1 MQEEN
6 NIQSEIED
14 IILFHLFKGD
24 EKYNYEDITY
34 LPSHYAV
41 DIDKEE
47 LKRICTKLGNERK
60 LNWKE
65 NPDRI
70 EAKLLPAGHAYA
82 LEKLQPLVTNQKQV
96 PFEKLSSMLK
106 ELNRIDDFEL
116 IDENNKEGLSVNYT
130 PKGKFSENYFRV
142 TRMKFLYYAVTSN
155 PKVQVVNR
163 REFDTVI
170 KAFKEWIALLREAS
184 NITSTTTPSTTTQSP
199 TSDEPRSPIIFAV
212 GAYWSGDDQT
222 QRFLK
227 EGIWENGKDEGDE
240 ELMNDIRKGDTF
252 ILKSSFSKEGSS
264 ILRIKGIGKVQ
275 SKKSE
280 GLFDVNWTIKDINL
294 DIENLGFYRKTIE
307 QIKQDDWN
315 TIDTRLRHYFAKNS
329 NVKLQYDSVSS
340 IDLLG
345 RKPFVK
351 AMADYVSRLWEEQE
365 EYAYT
370 IHLSGEW
377 GSGKSNV
384 LKFLAQDLENR
395 GWYVL
400 HYNAWEYQHI
410 ENPWWMFLNKI
421 YKQIVLKLGFFRR
434 QIFRLKEFWWR
445 LFVINKLS
453 WIFFLFIGTLAFFFL
468 KMTFSN
474 STTDNGNN
482 TDWLSLIGTVL
493 TTGGS
498 LWLLFKGISG
508 SLLPASDESAQN
520 FQKNINDPIDLVKTH
535 FQSMVKFPDKNI
547 AVFIDDIDRCS
558 SKNVVRLLEGI
569 QTIFKSSK
577 VLYVFAGDAGWVRRC
592 FEIEYEGFAE
602 DFKKPGHTLG
612 NFFVEKVF
620 QMSVSIPVV
629 TQDTLKSF
637 LKQTLNPA
645 SKLNENRSPI
655 ELISN
660 DFSSARNEI
669 DIENALIKYRGTD
682 NEAAAIEFAIDRLS
696 STETLNDLEHELEAY
711 YILLPGNVRSV
722 KRFINNYAIARQT
735 LLLQRVSLTDVSMEI
750 LVRWLILASQYP
762 LLAEEL
768 TKKPELILNHSGTR
782 YEEIFRSSEFQ
793 TLTNNHLTEDK
804 IRLIVGK

>member
-1 MQEEN
+1 MQEDK
-6 NIQSEIED
+6 NIQKETED

-34 LPSHYAV
+34 LPSHYAIE
-41 DIDKEE
+41 IDKDE
-47 LKRICTKLGNERK
+47 LKRICTKLGDERK

-65 NPDRI
+65 IPERI
-70 EAKLLPAGHAYA
+70 EAKLLPAGHKYA
-82 LEKLQPLVTNQKQV
+82 LEELQPLVVNQKQV
-96 PFEKLSSMLK
+96 SFDKLSTMLK
-106 ELNRIDDFEL
+106 ELNRLDDFEL
-116 IDENNKEGLSVNYT
+116 LDENNKEGLSVNFT

-142 TRMKFLYYAVTSN
+142 IRMKFLYYAVTSN
-155 PKVQVVNR
+155 PKVQIEGK
-163 REFDTVI
+163 REFDAVVR
-170 KAFKEWIALLREAS
+170 AFKEWVSLLKE
-184 NITSTTTPSTTTQSP
+184 NGITNTTTTTTTKRVDQRAP
-199 TSDEPRSPIIFAV
+199 LIFAV
-212 GAYWSGDDQT
+212 GSYWSGDDQT

-227 EGIWENGKDEGDE
+227 DGIWENGKDEGDE
-240 ELMNDIRKGDTF
+240 EIMSDIRRGDTF
-252 ILKSSFSKEGSS
+252 VLKSSFSKDGSS
-264 ILRIKGIGKVQ
+264 ILRIKGIGKVVV
-275 SKKSE
+275 KKSD
-280 GLFDVNWTIKDINL
+280 GVFDVDWNIKEITL

-315 TIDTRLRHYFAKNS
+315 IIDTRLRHYFAKNS
-329 NVKLQYDSVSS
+329 NVKLQYDSVSNV
-340 IDLLG
+340 DLLG

-351 AMADYVSRLWEEQE
+351 AMADYTSRLWEEQE
-365 EYAYT
+365 ESAYT

-384 LKFLAQDLENR
+384 LKFLAQDLESR

-410 ENPWWMFLNKI
+410 ENPWWIFSNKI
-421 YKQIVLKLGFFRR
+421 YKQILSKLEWRKALKFR
-434 QIFRLKEFWWR
+434 FKEFWWR
-445 LFVINKLS
+445 LFVINKLN
-453 WIFFLFIGTLAFFFL
+453 WISFFFIAIL
-468 KMTFSN
+468 SVVFWWITISGAPN
-474 STTDNGNN
+474 TAGESTEK
-482 TDWLSLIGTVL
+482 DWLSLIGTIL
-493 TTGGS
+493 ATGGS

-508 SLLPASDESAQN
+508 SLLPASDEAAQN

-535 FQSMVKFPDKNI
+535 FQSMVKFPKRNI

-620 QMSVSIPVV
+620 QMSVSIPVL
-629 TQDTLKSF
+629 TQNTLKSF
-637 LKQTLNPA
+637 LKRTLNPID
-645 SKLNENRSPI
+645 KLAENRNSI
-655 ELISN
+655 ESISN
-660 DFSSARNEI
+660 DFLSAKNET
-669 DIENALIKYRGTD
+669 DIESTLNKYRGTD
-682 NEAAAIEFAIDRLS
+682 NESTAIEIAIDRLS
-696 STETLNDLEHELEAY
+696 SHETLKDLEHELEAY
-711 YILLPGNVRSV
+711 YTLLPGNVRTV

-735 LLLQRVSLTDVSMEI
+735 LLLQRVSFTDVPMDI
-750 LVRWLILASQYP
+750 LVRWLILSSQYP

-768 TKKPELILNHSGTR
+768 TKSPGLIKDYLRSP
-782 YEEIFRSSEFQ
+782 YKEILESAEFQ
-793 TLTNNHLTEDK
+793 ELTRNYITEDK

>member
-1 MQEEN
+1 MQEDED
-6 NIQSEIED
+6 IHSEIED

-34 LPSHYAV
+34 LPSHYSIE
-41 DIDKEE
+41 IDKDE
-47 LKRICTKLGNERK
+47 LKRICTKLGDERK

-65 NPDRI
+65 NPERV
-70 EAKLLPAGHAYA
+70 EAKLLPAGHKYA
-82 LEKLQPLVTNQKQV
+82 LEKLQPLVANQQQV
-96 PFEKLSSMLK
+96 PFERFTAILK

-116 IDENNKEGLSVNYT
+116 LDENNKEGLSVNFT

-142 TRMKFLYYAVTSN
+142 IRMKFLYYAVTSN
-155 PKVQVVNR
+155 PKVR
-163 REFDTVI
+163 IERKREFEAVLQG
-170 KAFKEWIALLREAS
+170 FKEWISLLKE
-184 NITSTTTPSTTTQSP
+184 NGTTTTTSTTTQRVK
-199 TSDEPRSPIIFAV
+199 ERQPITFAV

-227 EGIWENGKDEGDE
+227 DGVWENGKDEGDE
-240 ELMNDIRKGDTF
+240 GVMDEVRKGDTF
-252 ILKSSFSKEGSS
+252 VLKSSFSKDGSS
-264 ILRIKGIGKVQ
+264 ILRIKGIGKVI
-275 SKKSE
+275 SKKPHGVFE
-280 GLFDVNWTIKDINL
+280 VEWNIKDITI

-307 QIKQDDWN
+307 QIKHDDWVI
-315 TIDTRLRHYFAKNS
+315 IDSRLRQHFAKNS
-329 NVKLQYDSVSS
+329 NVKLQCDSVSN

-351 AMADYVSRLWEEQE
+351 AIADYVSRLWEQQE

-384 LKFLAQDLENR
+384 LKFLSQDLEGR

-410 ENPWWMFLNKI
+410 ENPWWIFSNKI
-421 YKQIVLKLGFFRR
+421 YKQILTKLTWRR
-434 QIFRLKEFWWR
+434 ALRFRLKEFWWR
-445 LFVINKLS
+445 LFVINKLN
-453 WIFFLFIGTLAFFFL
+453 WISFVFIGVLAIIFWWI
-468 KMTFSN
+468 TIS
-474 STTDNGNN
+474 STQTSDGQSQKP
-482 TDWLSLIGTVL
+482 DWLSLIGTIL

-498 LWLLFKGISG
+498 LWLLFKGITG

-520 FQKNINDPIDLVKTH
+520 FQKNINDPIDLVKGH
-535 FQSMVKFPDKNI
+535 FQSMIKFPSKNI

-620 QMSVSIPVV
+620 QMSVAIPVV
-629 TQDTLKSF
+629 TQNALKSF
-637 LKQTLNPA
+637 LKQTLSPVD
-645 SKLNENRSPI
+645 KLSSNVKSVES
-655 ELISN
+655 ISS
-660 DFSSARNEI
+660 DFSLAKNEI
-669 DIENALIKYRGTD
+669 DIETALSKYRGTQ
-682 NEAAAIEFAIDRLS
+682 NETVAIEAAIERLS
-696 STETLNDLEHELEAY
+696 SNETLDDLEHDLEAY
-711 YILLPGNVRSV
+711 HSLLPGNVRSV

-735 LLLQRVSLTDVSMEI
+735 LLLQRVSLTDVPMDV
-750 LVRWLILASQYP
+750 LVRWLILTSKYP

-768 TKKPELILNHSGTR
+768 AKRPALVSDYFNSPYK
-782 YEEIFRSSEFQ
+782 EIFESSEFRE
-793 TLTNNHLTEDK
+793 LSNNILVEDK